1 VQKTDDLTRQVK
13 LGALSFSKV
22 LRALTDGPCTA
33 HELREASGL
42 SVPSLHGLMLALRK
56 ESLVHISDWETDA
69 TGRESLR
76 VYKLGPGKDKAR
88 RKKSKAQITRDWR
101 MRKTVQAIQAIV
113 PLSRPANN
121 GSRPSASIPMTST
134 ASHAIST

>member
-1 VQKTDDLTRQVK
+1 
-13 LGALSFSKV
+13 
-22 LRALTDGPCTA
+22 
-33 HELREASGL
+33 
-42 SVPSLHGLMLALRK
+42 MLALRK

-101 MRKTVQAIQAIV
+101 MRKTAQAIQAIV
-113 PLSRPANN
+113 PLSHPANN
-121 GSRPSASIPMTST
+121 GSRPSAPITMGST